1 MKKISLLFMIAAI
14 AIIMP
19 SCGNKENTSQQIVPQ
34 KNIPQKTIPQK
45 IQEANSVQEIKNL
58 IDGTTWHY
66 TENLSNS
73 QIGGW
78 LKVTFKNGEY
88 ITYYA
93 QPSDGKWT
101 EGGRGK
107 YEVSEGR
114 YSNTGTKYYAV
125 SWKGD
130 MNIAPFTIPCEMTMT
145 MDKDG
150 FQLNVGSSLMNGMN
164 SLTMGIKEGA
174 YYNATHKN
182 VFTGVME
189 YGDYKWN

>member
-1 MKKISLLFMIAAI
+1 MKKISLIFMIATI
-14 AIIMP
+14 AIIIP
-19 SCGNKENTSQQIVPQ
+19 SCGNNETTSQQTV
-34 KNIPQKTIPQK
+34 PQKTIPEK
-45 IQEANSVQEIKNL
+45 IMEANSVQEIKNL

-66 TENLSNS
+66 TENLDNS
-73 QIGGW
+73 EIGGW
-78 LKVTFKNGEY
+78 LEVKFKNGEY

-114 YSNTGTKYYAV
+114 YSNTGSKYYAV

-130 MNIAPFTIPCEMTMT
+130 MKITPFTIPCEMTMT

-164 SLTMGIKEGA
+164 SLTMGIKEAA

-182 VFTGVME
+182 VFTGRME
-189 YGDYKWN
+189 YGEFSWN